1 MEDPRIGRRRLL
13 GYAGSAGMSSMLFP
27 LFLPFG
33 PRETVEFDDPHGKP
47 RQRAEA
53 NEYMAST
60 GTPWATDTALDILDD
75 GGNAFDAAVAALL
88 SINVTFGEAASF
100 PGIAPVV
107 VYDADEDEHRSYT
120 GAGTAPEAATV
131 EHFRSQGHETMPE
144 LSIESQLLPASPDV
158 AVELLK
164 EYGTIS
170 FGDVAEPAIERAREG
185 FPVHRTMLGN
195 FDLSLAERF
204 AFYLLMPYNVKVYFG
219 GQWWRRLH
227 HSEVFRRPDLAE
239 TFEHLTE
246 VEQRVL
252 DEGGS
257 REEGLEAVRRE
268 FYEGGVADRIVSFHD
283 ERGGL
288 FTHED
293 LAGYEGYWE
302 EPLTGSFSSEEG
314 EYEVHTNGFWSQGV
328 VVPMALQILDGFEFD
343 ARDADYYHAFI
354 QAIELAMADRDAYV
368 GDPEYVDVPAEG
380 LLSEEYAAERR
391 KDMTPDSNFPDTPE
405 PGNPR
410 AFSNGSES
418 DDGDDEGG
426 SATESSESVET
437 ASTNSTHSSEG
448 HSQHPDTS
456 YLAVVDADGNSVSMT
471 PSDFPMTPMVPGT
484 GLTLGNRMTQFRL
497 DPEHPSSLKPGKRPR
512 VTPHAH
518 TVTKDGNFYMSF
530 GTPGGE
536 MQTQA
541 LVQVFL
547 NHVVFG
553 MNIQEAIETP
563 RVRSVNFPDSFAPHN
578 YTPGTIEIERQL
590 YDRVGDGLEA
600 KGYDVDVYDDWDE
613 VGTGSDHFGG
623 VCAAIKEGDE
633 LVGGADPRVES
644 WAGGDT
650 SRYF

>member
-1 MEDPRIGRRRLL
+1 
-13 GYAGSAGMSSMLFP
+13 
-27 LFLPFG
+27 
-33 PRETVEFDDPHGKP
+33 
-47 RQRAEA
+47 
-53 NEYMAST
+53 MAST
-60 GTPWATDTALDILDD
+60 GTPWATDTALDILED

-120 GAGTAPEAATV
+120 VAGKAPESATI

-144 LSIESQLLPASPDV
+144 LSIESQLVPASPDV

-164 EYGTIS
+164 EYGTMT
-170 FGDVAEPAIERAREG
+170 FGDVAEPATERAREG

-195 FDLSLAERF
+195 LNLSLIERF
-204 AFYLLMPYNVKVYFG
+204 AFYLMMPYNVKVYFG

-227 HSEVFRRPDLAE
+227 HSEVFKRPDLAE

-246 VEQRVL
+246 VERRVL

-257 REEGLEAVRRE
+257 REEGLEAVRHE
-268 FYEGGVADRIVSFHD
+268 FYEGEIADRIVDFHD

-288 FTHED
+288 FAHED

-302 EPLTGSFSSEEG
+302 EPLTGSFSSG
-314 EYEVHTNGFWSQGV
+314 DSEYVVHTNRFWSQGV
-328 VVPMALQILDGFEFD
+328 VVPMALQILDGFDFEE
-343 ARDADYYHAFI
+343 RDAEYYHAVL
-354 QAIELAMADRDAYV
+354 QAIELTMADRDAYV

-380 LLSEEYAAERR
+380 LLSEDYAAERR
-391 KDMTPDSNFPDTPE
+391 EAMTPESNFPDTPE
-405 PGNPR
+405 SGNPH
-410 AFSNGSES
+410 AFGD
-418 DDGDDEGG
+418 DDGGIAMG
-426 SATESSESVET
+426 ASESVET
-437 ASTNSTHSSEG
+437 ASTNSTLSSEG
-448 HSQHPDTS
+448 HTQHPDTS
-456 YLAVVDADGNSVSMT
+456 YLAVVDSDGNSVSMT

-497 DPEHPSSLKPGKRPR
+497 NPEHPSSLEPGKRPR

-518 TVTKDGNFYMSF
+518 TVTKDGEFYMSF

-541 LVQVFL
+541 LLQVFL

-553 MNIQEAIETP
+553 MNIQESIETP
-563 RVRSVNFPDSFAPHN
+563 RVRSVNFPDSFAPHS
-578 YTPGTIEIERQL
+578 YTPGTVKIERSL
-590 YDRVGDGLEA
+590 YESVGKGLED

-613 VGTGSDHFGG
+613 VETGGDQFGG
-623 VCAAIKEGDE
+623 VCAAIEGDDG
-633 LVGGADPRVES
+633 LIGGADPRVES

>member
-1 MEDPRIGRRRLL
+1 MKDPSIGRRRLL

-33 PRETVEFDDPHGKP
+33 PRETVEFDDPHGKS
-47 RQRAEA
+47 RRRAEA
-53 NEYMAST
+53 EEYMAST
-60 GTPWATDTALDILDD
+60 GTPWATDTALDILED

-100 PGIAPVV
+100 PGIAPVM

-120 GAGTAPEAATV
+120 GAGKAPEAATI

-144 LSIESQLLPASPDV
+144 LSIESQLIPASPDV

-164 EYGTIS
+164 EYGTMS
-170 FGDVAEPAIERAREG
+170 FGEVVEPAIERAREG

-195 FDLSLAERF
+195 LDLSFAERF

-239 TFEHLTE
+239 TFEQLAE
-246 VEQRVL
+246 AEREVL

-257 REEGLEAVRRE
+257 REEGLEAVRHE
-268 FYEGGVADRIVSFHD
+268 FYEGGIADRIVDFHD

-288 FTHED
+288 FTQED

-302 EPLTGSFSSEEG
+302 EPLTGSFSSGDG
-314 EYEVHTNGFWSQGV
+314 EYVIHTNRFWSQGV
-328 VVPMALQILDGFEFD
+328 VVPMVLQILDGFEFEG
-343 ARDADYYHAFI
+343 RDADYYHAVI
-354 QAIELAMADRDAYV
+354 QAIELAMADRDAYA

-380 LLSEEYAAERR
+380 LLSEDYAAERR
-391 KDMTPDSNFPDTPE
+391 EAMTPDSNFPDTPE

-410 AFSNGSES
+410 AF
-418 DDGDDEGG
+418 EGG
-426 SATESSESVET
+426 DGGGSSEGGEPSESVET
-437 ASTNSTHSSEG
+437 TSKWAEGNRDG
-448 HSQHPDTS
+448 HSQNLDTS
-456 YLAVVDADGNSVSMT
+456 YLAVVDSDGNSVSMT

-497 DPEHPSSLKPGKRPR
+497 DPEHPSSLEPGKRPR

-518 TVTKDGNFYMSF
+518 TVTKDGEFYMSF

-541 LVQVFL
+541 LLQVFL

-553 MNIQEAIETP
+553 MGIQESIETP
-563 RVRSVNFPDSFAPHN
+563 RVRSINFPDSFAPHS
-578 YTPGTIEIERQL
+578 YTPGTVEIERSL
-590 YDRVGDGLEA
+590 YDSIGEGLED

-613 VGTGSDHFGG
+613 VKTGSDHFGG
-623 VCAAIKEGDE
+623 VCCVINEGDE